1 MKDRATILTERLY
14 YDDQKLFEFDAEI
27 IDCVPAKDGRF
38 EVTLDR
44 TAFFPEGGGQYGD
57 CGVLGDVRVT
67 DTIERDG
74 VILHICDDALPL
86 GRVHCRIDAN
96 ERYSKMQNHS
106 GEHIVSGIVHSLY
119 GADNV
124 GFHLGDEDATL
135 DFNKKLGR
143 EELDRVEYLAN
154 RAIWD
159 NLPII
164 AYFPSADELSTLE
177 YRSKLSLVE
186 NVRIVK
192 IGDIDT
198 CACCAPHVER
208 TGEIGMIKL
217 LDHAAY
223 KGGVR
228 VHMVCGDRALMDYR
242 DKYENT
248 AKIAAALSA
257 KQQEAAEKFFEFAEG
272 ERAAKLKIKSL
283 QKEIISLK
291 ASSALPD
298 ESGNIILF
306 EQIDPELSIEFA
318 NALLERCDRC
328 VFIFSGDD
336 LSGYKF
342 TATSHGVDL
351 TKAAAEIRSGFS
363 GKCGGKPSMIRGSI
377 VATRAEIE
385 LFLEKHIKENI

>member
-14 YDDQKLFEFDAEI
+14 YRDQKLFEFDSEVI
-27 IDCVPAKDGRF
+27 GCLPDKDGKF
-38 EVTLDR
+38 EVTLAE

-57 CGVLGDVRVT
+57 CGEIDGVRVV
-67 DTIERDG
+67 DTIERGG
-74 VILHICDDALPL
+74 VIIHICDDALPL
-86 GRVHCRIDAN
+86 GRVHCRIDAK

-124 GFHLGDEDATL
+124 GFHLGADDATL
-135 DFNKKLGR
+135 DFNKKLSR
-143 EELDRVEYLAN
+143 EELDRIEYLAN

-177 YRSKLSLVE
+177 YRSKLDLTE

-192 IGDIDT
+192 IGDIDI

-228 VHMVCGDRALMDYR
+228 VHMVCGDRALIDYR

-257 KQQEAAEKFFEFAEG
+257 KQHEAAEKFFEFAES
-272 ERAAKLKIKSL
+272 EHAAKLKIKSL
-283 QKEIISLK
+283 QREIITLK
-291 ASSALPD
+291 AASALPD
-298 ESGNIILF
+298 SLGNIILF
-306 EQIDPELSIEFA
+306 EQIDPELSIEYA
-318 NALLERCDRC
+318 NALLERCENC
-328 VFIFSGDD
+328 AFIFSGDD

-342 TATSHGVDL
+342 TAASRRLDL
-351 TKAAAEIRSGFS
+351 TKTAAEVRSRFS

-377 VATRAEIE
+377 AATRAEIE
-385 LFLEKHIKENI
+385 FFLEKQLKEE

>member
-14 YDDQKLFEFDAEI
+14 YEDQKLFDFDAEI
-27 IDCVPAKDGRF
+27 IDCVPTKDGKF
-38 EVTLDR
+38 EITLDG

-57 CGVLGDVRVT
+57 RGEIGGVRVI
-67 DTIERDG
+67 DTIERGG
-74 VILHICDDALPL
+74 VILHICDGALQL
-86 GRVHCRIDAN
+86 GHVHCRIDAK

-119 GADNV
+119 DADNV
-124 GFHLGDEDATL
+124 GFHLGDDDATL
-135 DFNKKLGR
+135 DFNKKLSR

-154 RAIWD
+154 RATWD
-159 NLPII
+159 DLPII
-164 AYFPSADELSTLE
+164 AYFPSADELSMLE
-177 YRSKLSLVE
+177 YRSKLDLVE

-228 VHMVCGDRALMDYR
+228 VHMVCGDRALTDYR

-248 AKIAAALSA
+248 ARIAAALSA
-257 KQQEAAEKFFEFAEG
+257 KQHDAADKFFEFVESM
-272 ERAAKLKIKSL
+272 RAAELKIKSL
-283 QKEIISLK
+283 QREIISLK
-291 ASSALPD
+291 AASVLPD
-298 ESGNIILF
+298 ARGNIVLF

-318 NALLERCDRC
+318 NALLGKCENC
-328 VFIFSGDD
+328 VFIFSGND

-342 TATSHGVDL
+342 TAASHEFDL
-351 TKAAAEIRSGFS
+351 TKTAAEIRSQFN
-363 GKCGGKPSMIRGSI
+363 GKCGSKPSMIRGSI
-377 VATRAEIE
+377 MATKAEIE
-385 LFLEKHIKENI
+385 LFLEKQMKEDI